1 MPDNM
6 TDGTPSNALSVHD
19 GVSALAELMKSAA
32 PKMDTPQIPPAGE
45 QAADAEADSTAVVTD
60 EEPDA
65 PSESEPETEEVVQL
79 TLPNGERINAEEAV
93 KGYLRQSDYTKK
105 TQQLSQIERQRQDE
119 HTQYIERLR
128 VLADSMPQ
136 EKEPDWL
143 SLLDQ
148 IEPREVQKAQIMWKQ
163 RAETKAAA
171 KAAIEYA
178 ERQQLEQAFQNTMEV
193 IGSGEFE
200 PKWRDPKAR
209 DVGLNQVV
217 QYGQDLGLSRQDLN
231 IALTTPAAIIALE
244 KARRWDELQKAKPK
258 AIKET
263 VEKPKVFTPGAK
275 PGGKNSVDPTKTAIN
290 RLRQTNSN
298 EDAIAALKSLR
309 RPN

>member
-32 PKMDTPQIPPAGE
+32 PKVDTPQIPPAGE
-45 QAADAEADSTAVVTD
+45 QAADAEADSTDVVTD

-148 IEPREVQKAQIMWKQ
+148 IEPKEVQKAQIMWKQ

-200 PKWRDPKAR
+200 PKWRDSKAR